1 MSKLSDYKIAEQV
14 YANAS
19 TLIQRAV
26 RLCDQQSVILR
37 SINNPYPTT
46 KQLSRFTYSY
56 ELLKRFAHLNIIQVL
71 DWIETDKSPVMVLED
86 QHAIDLR
93 QYRLAQKK
101 QQLSIE
107 QFIFIGTQLA
117 DALYEIHHHRIIHK
131 DLHPGNI
138 LISPESGIVQVIDF
152 GLSSLLSREQPALKP
167 PEQIEGVLDYIS
179 PEQTGRMNRGL
190 DYRSDFYS
198 LGIIFY
204 ELLSGH
210 VPFSGQDTLAKVHNH
225 IAKQQKPLTGVR
237 YNAPPALSQIINK
250 LMAKSAEDRYQSAL
264 GLKYDLE
271 KVFEYW
277 QQGDNKTFKLGS
289 KDISQQFHIPQGLYG
304 REQESGI
311 LLESYQHAV
320 AGEPQIV
327 VVTGLAGM
335 GKSSLINELHKPI
348 AEQQGLFFSGKF
360 EQYVQNT
367 PYSAIKQAFSA
378 WLAYALALSK
388 SELRSLKDKLQ
399 QALEGNAGVLVDFM
413 AELEK
418 VLGVLP
424 ERPSLAPSENQN
436 RLHWALCQF
445 TRCISQDR
453 PLLVFIDDLQWADH
467 ATLLFLQELM
477 QEKEGHFII
486 LLAYREHEVGENHPT
501 MIALRKIQQLQTIS
515 LWALSQADVEQLLS
529 DALFQSR
536 KAVSSLA
543 SIVQQRTGGSPFF
556 ILEFLKHIFNA
567 GMLDFDITQQ
577 CWLWDLKRI
586 KTEGV
591 TKNVVELLLNKIQQL
606 PLISRHLLHVA
617 ACLGSQFS
625 LFRLAIAADI
635 SVAECSMHLW
645 PSLESGFLI
654 QEAGDWSIGKVRAV
668 DLKGI
673 SPCLCQKDTS
683 PLCRFSHDRVLQA
696 ALTDLEEV
704 GFRESILDEI
714 IPDKPCL
721 GTSGSEHTHLMI
733 GRRFL
738 ACVDQGNTALYLAVV
753 LKQLNKARFLI
764 LEPDER
770 LELARLNA
778 QAAQAAKQ
786 VGSWEAAGNYA
797 EIGREL
803 LPSDTHLHHQLTY
816 KLDLIRA
823 ECAALNGDIDKAEN
837 IYQVLMR
844 EVNSDLERAQLC
856 LNQLL
861 FFFGQ
866 GKWEKAITIG
876 EKGLSFCGLSVPKT
890 EQLLELALA
899 DTEHQLAYE
908 LGKTP
913 ISRIHQLPEMQNP
926 IEQVAMSLLVNMGLC
941 NMVIGNKLYLKLYTQ
956 QALILTF
963 MHGKTDLSALVL
975 AIYAYSKGVDE
986 QFQQAVEAAEQ
997 ALSIMETYP
1006 NCREASN
1013 VLNLISVG
1021 VLHYQK
1027 PLQQVRELHQQGYQ
1041 RGLLSGEIMRAVI
1054 NLGNELH
1061 LQFCQ
1066 GDQLQKLKQAAEQVV
1081 NIAESHKQFYPVAL
1095 FWLRLSQSLL
1105 KRDAYALSDADFE
1118 PLLLES
1124 TRKSLHIALL
1134 DHVRMQYAFWSN
1146 KPTPERLA
1154 SIQQAAS
1161 TLSRFLSVVVA
1172 VDHHLI
1178 TGLTLIEILA
1188 EESESEKAQE
1198 CSNLL
1203 KISLNKIETL
1213 AEFCPANFAHKH
1225 YLLEAEKLRLQAGSP
1240 WRAMPYY
1247 QQAIESAKEQ
1257 GFVQYQALANE
1268 LCGTFCLRQN
1278 NLTMGVIYLRE
1289 ALYLYEKWGCQ
1300 VRIDELRQRYADLLK
1315 SGTLDQHIQSVEDKP
1330 DHQSYN
1336 LAAITQT
1343 SQAIS
1348 REVQMDKL
1356 LNTIIHIFIEQS
1368 GAQIAALVLNRRIA
1382 NQEANPTIEAYLN
1395 TLSGQREF
1403 LQTENLDM
1411 SLKLPATLIQSVL
1424 HSDEGLLIAV
1434 DESNEQNEPY
1444 LKVHQPKSL
1453 LCLPIDHHKGIV
1465 GAVYLEHRTQAG
1477 LFTDNSIELISLLVA
1492 QAAISLEN
1500 ASLFSD
1506 IQKLSHK
1513 LEDKVK
1519 KRSSEL
1525 QSANEALHHLATRD
1539 SLTGMFNRRHFMD
1552 CGELAFEAAEAG
1564 KQSLAV
1570 MIMDIDHFKQV
1581 NDNYGHPA
1589 GDEVLIEVSQLCQ
1602 SLLRRGDILGRL
1614 GGEEFG
1620 ILLPDTREQG
1630 ARDWAQCLV
1639 ESIRPIEVKTE
1650 KGVIKITM
1658 SVGLCFLPFPQIMPL
1673 AAALQRADEVLYQA
1687 KEGGRDQVRT
1697 ALAK

>member
-1 MSKLSDYKIAEQV
+1 MSKLSDYKITEQV

-71 DWIETDKSPVMVLED
+71 DWVETDKSPVMVLED
-86 QHAIDLR
+86 HHAIDLR
-93 QYRLAQKK
+93 QYRLEQKK

-107 QFIFIGTQLA
+107 QFIIIATQLA

-179 PEQTGRMNRGL
+179 PEQTGRMNREL

-204 ELLSGH
+204 ELLTGQ

-225 IAKQQKPLTGVR
+225 IAKQQKPITAIR
-237 YNAPPALSQIINK
+237 YNAPLALSQIINK

-277 QQGDNKTFKLGS
+277 QQGDNKTFKLGL
-289 KDISQQFHIPQGLYG
+289 KDISQQFHIPQRLYG
-304 REQESGI
+304 REQESAI
-311 LLESYQHAV
+311 LLESYQNAV

-327 VVTGLAGM
+327 VVTGPAGM

-360 EQYVQNT
+360 EQFSQNS
-367 PYSAIKQAFSA
+367 PYSAIKQALRT
-378 WLAYALALSK
+378 WLRYVLALK
-388 SELRSLKDKLQ
+388 QNDLRQLQNKLQ
-399 QALEGNAGVLVDFM
+399 QTIDSNAGVLVYFM
-413 AELEK
+413 PELEK

-424 ERPSLAPSENQN
+424 EAPSLAPSENQN
-436 RLHWALCQF
+436 RLNWALCQF
-445 TRCISQDR
+445 MRCISQDR
-453 PLLVFIDDLQWADH
+453 PLVLFIDGLQWADH
-467 ATLLFLQELM
+467 ATLLFLQKLM
-477 QEKEGHFII
+477 HEKEGHFII
-486 LLAYREHEVGENHPT
+486 LLAYREDEVGENHPT
-501 MIALRKIQQLQTIS
+501 MMALRNIHQLQTIN
-515 LWALSQADVEQLLS
+515 LWALSQSDVEQLLS
-529 DALFQSR
+529 DALFQSCT
-536 KAVSSLA
+536 AVSPLA
-543 SIVQQRTGGSPFF
+543 SIVQQRTGGNPFF
-556 ILEFLKHIFNA
+556 IMEFIKHIFNV

-577 CWLWDLKRI
+577 YWLWDLKRI
-586 KTEGV
+586 KAEGV

-606 PLISRHLLHVA
+606 PLLSRHLLHVA

-635 SVAECSMHLW
+635 SVAECSTHLW

-654 QEAGDWSIGKVRAV
+654 QEAGDWSIGMVRAV
-668 DLKGI
+668 DLSNL
-673 SPCLCQKDTS
+673 SPYLSQKDTS

-696 ALTDLEEV
+696 AHTDLEEV
-704 GFRESILDEI
+704 GFGESSESTLEI
-714 IPDKPCL
+714 SPDKLGPGKPSL
-721 GTSGSEHTHLMI
+721 GTSGPEQTHLMI

-738 ACVDQGNTALYLAVV
+738 ACVDQENAAQYLTLV
-753 LKQLNKARFLI
+753 LKQLNVARSLI
-764 LEPDER
+764 LDPDER
-770 LELARLNA
+770 LELAELNA

-786 VGSWEAAGNYA
+786 VGSWEAAGDYA

-803 LPSDTHLHHQLTY
+803 LPPDTSFHHQLTY

-823 ECAALNGDIDKAEN
+823 ECTALNGEFDKAEN
-837 IYQVLMR
+837 LYQVLMG

-856 LNQLL
+856 LNQLML
-861 FFFGQ
+861 FFGQ
-866 GKWEKAITIG
+866 GKWDKAIAIG
-876 EKGLSFCGLSVPKT
+876 EKGLRFCGLSVPKT
-890 EQLLELALA
+890 EQLLERALK
-899 DTEHQLAYE
+899 DTEYQLAHE
-908 LGKTP
+908 LRKTP
-913 ISRIHQLPEMQNP
+913 ISRVHQLPEMQSP
-926 IEQVAMSLLVNMGLC
+926 IEQMSMSLLVNMGLC
-941 NMVIGNKLYLKLYTQ
+941 NMVIGNKQHLSLYTQ

-975 AIYAYSKGVDE
+975 AVHGHLKVMDEEYA
-986 QFQQAVEAAEQ
+986 QAVESAEQ
-997 ALSIMETYP
+997 ALSIMESYP

-1013 VLNLISVG
+1013 ILNLVG
-1021 VLHYQK
+1021 VSVFHYQK
-1027 PLQQVRELHQQGYQ
+1027 PLQQVRELHQRGYQ
-1041 RGLLSGEIMRAVI
+1041 SGLISGEIMRAVI

-1066 GDQLQKLKQAAEQVV
+1066 GDKLQKLKQAAEHVV
-1081 NIAESHKQFYPVAL
+1081 NIAESYKQFYPVAL
-1095 FWLRLSQSLL
+1095 FWSRLSKSLL
-1105 KRDAYALSDADFE
+1105 KSDEYTLSETDFDS
-1118 PLLLES
+1118 LLLENI
-1124 TRKSLHIALL
+1124 RKSLHIALF

-1146 KPTPERLA
+1146 RPIEERLT
-1154 SIQQAAS
+1154 SIRQGAA
-1161 TLSRFLSVVVA
+1161 TLPRFSSVVLA

-1188 EESESEKAQE
+1188 EESESAKTQE
-1198 CSNLL
+1198 YSNLL
-1203 KISLNKIETL
+1203 QISLNKINTL

-1247 QQAIESAKEQ
+1247 QQAIASAKEN
-1257 GFVQYQALANE
+1257 GFLQYQALANE
-1268 LCGTFCLRQN
+1268 LCGTFCLRQDSS
-1278 NLTMGVIYLRE
+1278 TMALIYIRE

-1300 VRIDELRQRYADLLK
+1300 VRIDELRQRYADLLE
-1315 SGTLDQHIQSVEDKP
+1315 SDTLDQHSQTVEDKP
-1330 DHQSYN
+1330 DHQSHN

-1356 LNTIIHIFIEQS
+1356 LKAIIQIFIEQS
-1368 GAQIAALVLNRRIA
+1368 GAQIAALILNRRIA
-1382 NQEANPTIEAYLN
+1382 NQEANPTIEAYQN
-1395 TLSGQREF
+1395 TLSGECAF
-1403 LQTENLDM
+1403 LQTDNLDT

-1424 HSDEGLLIAV
+1424 HSDEGLLITV
-1434 DESNEQNEPY
+1434 DENDEQNEPY

-1453 LCLPIDHHKGIV
+1453 LCLPIDHHKGVV
-1465 GAVYLEHRTQAG
+1465 GAVYLEHRAQAG
-1477 LFTDNSIELISLLVA
+1477 LFTDESIELISLLVA

-1519 KRSSEL
+1519 S
-1525 QSANEALHHLATRD
+1525 
-1539 SLTGMFNRRHFMD
+1539 
-1552 CGELAFEAAEAG
+1552 EAA
-1564 KQSLAV
+1564 
-1570 MIMDIDHFKQV
+1570 
-1581 NDNYGHPA
+1581 NYKVPMKNYT
-1589 GDEVLIEVSQLCQ
+1589 I
-1602 SLLRRGDILGRL
+1602 
-1614 GGEEFG
+1614 
-1620 ILLPDTREQG
+1620 
-1630 ARDWAQCLV
+1630 
-1639 ESIRPIEVKTE
+1639 
-1650 KGVIKITM
+1650 
-1658 SVGLCFLPFPQIMPL
+1658 
-1673 AAALQRADEVLYQA
+1673 
-1687 KEGGRDQVRT
+1687 
-1697 ALAK
+1697 